1 MSHYFLRAFLRI
13 SGLLLLAAASF
24 AETPLESQI
33 SSDVELR
40 AMRDEL
46 ARAKT
51 IQLNNLDKPYFVQY
65 TSSDARQFT
74 ATASLGGLLSSESS
88 HTDQPKLQ
96 VRVGNYQFDNTNTV
110 FSRESRFG
118 LLPIDHNYLAIRDN
132 LWLWTD
138 LLYKASADQ
147 VAYKRTSMNEIAAP
161 DKTPDF
167 APAKAVQIIQPLP
180 EFHLDESAWNEEIRR
195 LSGLFARYGN
205 VMNSQVRVRSISST
219 YRLVNTEGTVVR
231 IPQLLSDIDIAAST
245 FAADGSRIWNH
256 RLITAVKPEELPS
269 EAQLTNT
276 INTIG
281 TETEA
286 LARAPLGED
295 YSGPVLFQGEAAAE
309 MMAQVLSNTVRL
321 QRKPFVPPGSHS
333 SAGQTVASV
342 WASRLGSRVL
352 PEWMSLFDDPRQQR
366 SGGVT
371 LAGQYDVDDEGVPAE
386 RVTLVDKGVLKNFL
400 LSRRPVRTFNGSNGH
415 GRLPG
420 DFGNAEAAFG
430 NLFVQAGQS
439 ISEQQLKAKLIKRI
453 KTSGLKFGFIIR
465 RIDFPST
472 ANLEELQSMVQQ
484 MRQSGFLRTLNAPIL
499 AYRVYPD
506 GREEL
511 VRGFRFQEFSA
522 KDLRDI
528 SAASNKPYVLNYVN
542 NGSSLN
548 LVNSNSDATTSSV
561 ICPSL
566 LFESIDLARAEGEAG
581 KLPLVP
587 SPAIVKQAMNKAID
601 MQMSASNLH

>member
-1 MSHYFLRAFLRI
+1 MKLLAWVTAAGCCLAPAAIGFAEAPLENKI
-13 SGLLLLAAASF
+13 SG
-24 AETPLESQI
+24 
-33 SSDVELR
+33 DVELR

-51 IQLNNLDKPYFVQY
+51 IQLNNLEKPYFVQY
-65 TSSDARQFT
+65 TSSDAEQFI
-74 ATASLGGLLSSESS
+74 ATASLGGLLSSSSS
-88 HTDQPKLQ
+88 HTRQPRLQ
-96 VRVGNYQFDNTNTV
+96 VRVGSYQFDNTNTA
-110 FSRESRFG
+110 FSREARFG
-118 LLPIDHNYLAIRDN
+118 LLPIDDNYLAIRDD

-147 VAYKRTSMNEIAAP
+147 VAYKRTAMNEIASP

-167 APAKAVQIIQPLP
+167 APAKSVQVLEPP
-180 EFHLDESAWNEEIRR
+180 AEAHLDESAWNEKIRR
-195 LSGLFARYGN
+195 LSGLFAQFGN

-231 IPQLLSDIDIAAST
+231 IPQLLSDVDIAAST

-256 RLITAVKPEELPS
+256 RLITALKPEELPS
-269 EAQLTNT
+269 EDELAAT
-276 INTIG
+276 IKNIG

-309 MMAQVLSNTVRL
+309 MMAQVLANTVHL
-321 QRKPFVPPGSHS
+321 QRKPFVPPGSNRG
-333 SAGQTVASV
+333 AGQVIESV

-352 PEWMSLFDDPRQQR
+352 PEWMTLVDDPHQR
-366 SGGVT
+366 HFGGVT
-371 LAGQYDVDDEGVPAE
+371 LAGQYDVDDEGVPGE
-386 RVTLVDKGVLKNFL
+386 RVTLVEKGVLKNFL
-400 LSRRPVRTFNGSNGH
+400 LSRQPVRTFNASNGH

-420 DFGNAEAAFG
+420 GYGSEAATLS
-430 NLFVQAGQS
+430 NLFVQTGES
-439 ISEQQLKAKLIKRI
+439 VSEAQLKAKLVKRV
-453 KTSGLKFGFIIR
+453 KTSGLKYGFLIR

-472 ANLEELQSMVQQ
+472 ANLEELQSMAQQ
-484 MRQSGFLRTLNAPIL
+484 MQKSGFVRTLNSPIL

-511 VRGFRFQEFSA
+511 VRGMRFGEFSA

-528 SAASNKPYVLNYVN
+528 SAASNRPYVLNYVN

-548 LVNSNSDATTSSV
+548 RADSGSDATTSSV

-566 LFESIDLARAEGEAG
+566 LFESIDLTRAEGEAG

-587 SPAIVKQAMNKAID
+587 SPEISKQLPVAGT
-601 MQMSASNLH
+601 Q